1 MEKLWHVTGL
11 LNVCMST
18 MMVVWQ
24 QWWWCKRWC
33 QRWWRWCKGWWQQ
46 WWGWCKGWLTQC
58 VDVHRPHFL
67 ASTNY
72 SSSTTDPAE
81 RIMMMTLMM
90 MMMRRRIRMIWNLWR
105 FTILCVAFWILCRVL
120 SENQRQVLKWAGK
133 TTLTCGKYMTQ
144 SQML

>member
-1 MEKLWHVTGL
+1 MNASNSPNTQKYRKTEALLNFTLTNIWKKLWYVTGL

-24 QWWWCKRWC
+24 QWWWCKRWWGWCKRWC
-33 QRWWRWCKGWWQQ
+33 QRWWR
-46 WWGWCKGWLTQC
+46 WCKGWLTQC

-120 SENQRQVLKWAGK
+120 SENPR
-133 TTLTCGKYMTQ
+133 
-144 SQML
+144 